1 LTFVGRV
8 RELDELAHLLEQVRR
23 GNRGDRGMAV
33 NLRGRRRV
41 GKSRLASEFVIR
53 AGVPYAYFQAARGAP
68 VQDELAEL
76 ALAIASSTLPAAS
89 IARDQR
95 PTSLTAAL
103 TMLASALP
111 EDTPSI
117 IVIDEVPWLL
127 EGIPGGAGELQRAW
141 DRALAPKPV
150 LLLLL
155 GSDLAMMERLN
166 APDQPFH
173 GRSTPMVLNPLTP
186 SEIARITG
194 LDAFDAFDAYLITGG
209 SPLAALEWESG
220 MSRENFLRESF
231 TRSTSALIASG
242 SRVLDSEF
250 PEWTLART
258 LLSSIGAR
266 GERTFTGIRNAV
278 TRDGM
283 SEATIL
289 SNLRALLDKQVV
301 AADEPLSARRAIKDR
316 RWRIADPSLRFWLA
330 FVEPALGEVDR
341 SRPDLAMNRVNA
353 GYESWRGRAIE
364 PVVRAGLERLLPN
377 GAWPTTAGVG
387 GWWPR
392 NNTPEIDL
400 VGTDARPSGE
410 VTFVGSIKW
419 RQTGSITAG
428 EIDDLAR
435 SAVKVPGAS
444 ALTPLVA
451 VTGRQRS
458 RHSRLSECWTAQDL
472 LAAWP

>member
-1 LTFVGRV
+1 
-8 RELDELAHLLEQVRR
+8 
-23 GNRGDRGMAV
+23 
-33 NLRGRRRV
+33 
-41 GKSRLASEFVIR
+41 
-53 AGVPYAYFQAARGAP
+53 
-68 VQDELAEL
+68 
-76 ALAIASSTLPAAS
+76 
-89 IARDQR
+89 
-95 PTSLTAAL
+95 
-103 TMLASALP
+103 
-111 EDTPSI
+111 
-117 IVIDEVPWLL
+117 
-127 EGIPGGAGELQRAW
+127 
-141 DRALAPKPV
+141 
-150 LLLLL
+150 
-155 GSDLAMMERLN
+155 
-166 APDQPFH
+166 
-173 GRSTPMVLNPLTP
+173 
-186 SEIARITG
+186 
-194 LDAFDAFDAYLITGG
+194 
-209 SPLAALEWESG
+209 

-242 SRVLDSEF
+242 SRVLDAEF
-250 PEWTLART
+250 PEWTLPRT
-258 LLSSIGAR
+258 LLSAIGAR

-283 SEATIL
+283 SDATIL
-289 SNLRALLDKQVV
+289 SSLRALLDKQVV
-301 AADEPLSARRAIKDR
+301 AADEPLSARRAIEDR

-341 SRPDLAMNRVNA
+341 GRPDLAMNRVNA

-377 GAWPTTAGVG
+377 GSWQTTAGVG

-451 VTGRQRS
+451 VTGRQPS
-458 RHSRLSECWTAQDL
+458 RHSRLSHCWTAQDL
-472 LAAWP
+472 LAAWL